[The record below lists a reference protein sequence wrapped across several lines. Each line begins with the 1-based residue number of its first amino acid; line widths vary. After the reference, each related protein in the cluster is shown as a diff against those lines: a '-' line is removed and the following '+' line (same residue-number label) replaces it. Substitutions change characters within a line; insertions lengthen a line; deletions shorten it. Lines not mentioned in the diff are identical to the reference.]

1 VALLLRWLDLSLASD
16 AWNLLTAEVGRSVG
30 QEVGRLGESEID
42 RRVQVGWYAKE
53 EGALAFALCDKCEAQ
68 VCQPLSLSLLKFGL
82 IETRAIDALVTR
94 PCSCLTGE
102 MAIWVSLVGQK
113 DTQTAQTWFGRAIPR
128 TPPQAMKG
136 Q

>member
-1 VALLLRWLDLSLASD
+1 MRQCRLERTFVGGCSAVALLLRWLDLSLASD

-68 VCQPLSLSLLKFGL
+68 VCQPLSLSLSL
-82 IETRAIDALVTR
+82 EVR
-94 PCSCLTGE
+94 PH
-102 MAIWVSLVGQK
+102 
-113 DTQTAQTWFGRAIPR
+113 
-128 TPPQAMKG
+128 
-136 Q
+136 